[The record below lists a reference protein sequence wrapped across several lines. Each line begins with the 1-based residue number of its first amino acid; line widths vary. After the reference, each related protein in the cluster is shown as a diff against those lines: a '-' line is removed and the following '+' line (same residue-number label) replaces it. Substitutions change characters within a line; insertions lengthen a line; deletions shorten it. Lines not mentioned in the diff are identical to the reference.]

1 MDNTQICILPFSY
14 YNILYIKASKVDQDP
29 ESVSG

>member
-1 MDNTQICILPFSY
+1 MDNTWKGILPFSY
-14 YNILYIKASKVDQDP
+14 YNILYIKVDQDP